1 MNKKL
6 QHQLMSITDIDK
18 NQQQTKRMQWL
29 YAYNERQQYLA
40 KLRKVYPSKDILAAM
55 DKKGRKEIANQY
67 TKAVI
72 AYDER
77 YTSKTYIDYDPIT
90 HKRTKRVERRS
101 VFV

>member
-29 YAYNERQQYLA
+29 YAYNERQQVLA
-40 KLRKVYPSKDILAAM
+40 KLRKAYPSKDVLAAM
-55 DKKGRKEIANQY
+55 DKKGRKEIA
-67 TKAVI
+67 
-72 AYDER
+72 
-77 YTSKTYIDYDPIT
+77 KTYSDAVVKFDSQYVN
-90 HKRTKRVERRS
+90 RG